1 MSIKKL
7 YWNIATVIY
16 LHVAYVCFFITAVEL
31 SSSDKPVR
39 PTMLK
44 ILTICLLQKKK
55 NQKQKLAAL
64 DHHCQ

>member
-1 MSIKKL
+1 M
-7 YWNIATVIY
+7 ATLIY
-16 LHVAYVCFFITAVEL
+16 LHVAYVCFFITDVEL
-31 SSSDKPVR
+31 NSGDKPVR

-55 NQKQKLAAL
+55 NQKLAAL